1 MTYDLDILRIISNDV
16 KPAKGKILI
25 SEPLLNDDFFGRSV
39 VLLAGEL
46 NNSYYGYVL
55 NINSGRKLSDVL
67 DGIEKEDIPV
77 YMGGPV
83 EKDVLFCLHTFDYI
97 PGAMHVFGNL
107 YTGGDY
113 DDIRELVNS
122 GYANNTNIRF
132 FLGNSGWA
140 AGQLDDEIDFNS
152 WLVASVPEKFIF
164 SEGDKLWEQALN
176 FVDKRYEIWK
186 NFPIDPELN

>member
-1 MTYDLDILRIISNDV
+1 MMYDLDILRIISNDV
-16 KPAKGKILI
+16 KPAIGKILI

-39 VLLAGEL
+39 VLLAGER

-55 NINSGRKLSDVL
+55 NISSARKLRDVL
-67 DGIEKEDIPV
+67 DGIENDEITV
-77 YMGGPV
+77 FLGGPV
-83 EKDVLFCLHTFDYI
+83 ENDILFCLHTFNNI
-97 PGAMHVFGNL
+97 SGAVHVAGNL
-107 YTGGDY
+107 YTGGDF

-122 GYANNTNIRF
+122 GYANNSNIRF

-152 WLVASVPEKFIF
+152 WLVASVPDNFIF
-164 SEGDKLWEQALN
+164 SKDVKQWEQALD
-176 FVDKRYEIWK
+176 FVDKRYKIWK